1 MTIYSDLW
9 YKVIATP
16 RYDKRV
22 ADRLRLAHN
31 HLLQRKMKAATAGEF
46 GVDVSRLEDGKA
58 TVLRATYLHLADY
71 REHVDYAEARYE

>member
-22 ADRLRLAHN
+22 ADKLRLAHN
-31 HLLQRKMKAATAGEF
+31 HLIQRKIKSASAGEF
-46 GVDVSRLEDGKA
+46 GVDVARLENGKA
-58 TVLRATYLHLADY
+58 TAKMAT
-71 REHVDYAEARYE
+71 YAEARYE

>member
-16 RYDKRV
+16 RYNKKV

-31 HLLQRKMKAATAGEF
+31 HLLQRKAKSNVAGEF
-46 GVDVSRLEDGKA
+46 GVDVSQLENGKA
-58 TVLRATYLHLADY
+58 TGLRVSSPPVTYEWANF
-71 REHVDYAEARYE
+71 AEARYE

>member
-22 ADRLRLAHN
+22 ADKLRLAHN
-31 HLLQRKMKAATAGEF
+31 HLIQRKMKSASAGEF
-46 GVDVSRLEDGKA
+46 GVEVSRLNGDKA
-58 TVLRATYLHLADY
+58 TAKMTTYS
-71 REHVDYAEARYE
+71 EARYE